1 MGQGADTGGTSV
13 ARGITESDVHAA
25 ADALV
30 AQGERPTVE
39 RIRAH
44 LGTGSP
50 NTVVRLLD
58 TWWGALGN
66 RLTAQQHKVALPEAP
81 AEVAALAGQ
90 LWEQALR
97 VAHTQA
103 GLALQQERQSL
114 AEDRL
119 TLERERAS
127 VLEEA
132 QHQRAALV
140 DAREA
145 RSLAEARLAEAQRLI
160 DQQADQL
167 ADLTRQRDA
176 AHDRGDRLEQEVIAV
191 GTRLEQQKVSAAA
204 EREAQIAH
212 LRATEDRSHA
222 EVDRAR
228 QETKEARAQL
238 AAYVR
243 EQRAAEQAGRRERDE
258 ASAHT
263 VAAQR
268 EAAAQRARAD
278 ALEQQLARLSD
289 HAKSERAVGIRKRAG
304 ATPKP
309 SRKVSQKS

>member
-1 MGQGADTGGTSV
+1 M

-66 RLTAQQHKVALPEAP
+66 RLTTQRHKVGLPDAP

-90 LWEQALR
+90 LWEQALQ

-114 AEDRL
+114 AEDCL
-119 TLERERAS
+119 ALERERAS

-167 ADLTRQRDA
+167 ADLTRQRNA
-176 AHDRGDRLEQEVIAV
+176 AQDRGDRLEQEVITL
-191 GTRLEQQKVSAAA
+191 GTRLEQQKASAAV

-212 LRATEDRSHA
+212 LRATEDRSHT

-228 QETKEARAQL
+228 QETKELRAQW
-238 AAYVR
+238 AAQIR
-243 EQRAAEQAGRRERDE
+243 DQRVTEQAKRREHD
-258 ASAHT
+258 AALADT
-263 VAAQR
+263 VTAQR
-268 EAAAQRARAD
+268 QAAVQRARAE
-278 ALEQQLARLSD
+278 ALEQQLARLRDPAAPIRSTRGRTRKT
-289 HAKSERAVGIRKRAG
+289 AAPKQRQKVVKKS
-304 ATPKP
+304 
-309 SRKVSQKS
+309 

>member
-1 MGQGADTGGTSV
+1 M

-66 RLTAQQHKVALPEAP
+66 RLSTQQHKVALPEAP

-90 LWEQALR
+90 LWEQALQ

-103 GLALQQERQSL
+103 GLALQQEHQSL

-119 TLERERAS
+119 ALERERAS

-176 AHDRGDRLEQEVIAV
+176 AQDRGDRLEQEVIAV
-191 GTRLEQQKVSAAA
+191 GARLEQQKASAAA
-204 EREAQIAH
+204 EREAQITH

-238 AAYVR
+238 AAHVR

-289 HAKSERAVGIRKRAG
+289 HAKPVRAAGIRKRTG

-309 SRKVSQKS
+309 SRKASQKS